1 MRKVIFAINTN
12 ADGYCGHMD
21 MLPDEELHKYFT
33 DLLRTA
39 SLILY
44 GRVTYQM
51 MVPFWPDIARDQS
64 MSELTNEFARVFD
77 SLEKVLFSTTLQHVE
92 DTNTRLAHESLSNEV
107 IALKKL
113 PGKDIFVGSLS
124 IASQLSNLNLIDE
137 YRFVVHPV
145 IVGKGPKLFDTMKL
159 QERVLLDF
167 LGSETL
173 KSGLIALHY
182 KRRM

>member
-1 MRKVIFAINTN
+1 MRKVIFAINTS
-12 ADGYCGHMD
+12 ADGYYGHMD

-39 SLILY
+39 GLILY

-51 MVPFWPDIARDQS
+51 MVPFWPEIARDQS

-77 SLEKVLFSTTLQHVE
+77 SLEKVLFSTTLKHVE
-92 DTNTRLAHESLSNEV
+92 DPNTRLASESLSNEV
-107 IALKKL
+107 IALKNL

-167 LGSETL
+167 LDSQTL
-173 KSGLIALHY
+173 QSGITALRYKS
-182 KRRM
+182 RV